1 MADAGRHGR
10 ILQRD
15 DEQGL
20 DRAIADFGPGDWID
34 LSTGLNR
41 HRWPVKLL
49 PPQSAASATA
59 ALRRAAAQWLDC
71 DPAQVLPV
79 ADPWS
84 AVLRLPPGQA
94 AILGSSRAE
103 ERLHAAGWALR
114 PALAPL
120 DLAGADL
127 VVVANPAGSEGREW
141 QPGALAELAGN
152 VPRLVVDESLV
163 DPRPDLSLAPML
175 PANALVLRELQP
187 FWGLVGL
194 GLVLG
199 DPALLP
205 DIADPCP
212 VQGCIL
218 GQAAAALADRRWA
231 EDMVLYL
238 TEASLRLDRIAAAAG
253 WRMAGGTHLFRLYDT
268 GDARAAQDRLAR
280 AYLWTRRA
288 AGGDRLLRMD
298 IPQRREWDRVSA
310 AMREI

>member
-1 MADAGRHGR
+1 M
-10 ILQRD
+10 QRD
-15 DEQGL
+15 DDQGL
-20 DRAIADFGPGDWID
+20 DQAIADFGPGDWID

-41 HRWPVKLL
+41 HRWPVKSL
-49 PPQSAASATA
+49 PPQPAASATA

-79 ADPWS
+79 ADSWC

-94 AILGSSRAE
+94 AVLGSSHAE
-103 ERLHAAGWALR
+103 ERLRAAGWALR
-114 PALAPL
+114 PGLAPL
-120 DLAGADL
+120 DPAGADL
-127 VVVANPAGSEGREW
+127 VVVANPAGSDGREW
-141 QPGALAELAGN
+141 QPGALAELARN
-152 VPRLVVDESLV
+152 VPRLVVDESLA
-163 DPRPDLSLAPML
+163 DPRPDLSLAPIL

-187 FWGLVGL
+187 FWGLPGL

-199 DPALLP
+199 DPVLLA

-231 EDMVLYL
+231 DDMVLYM

-253 WRMAGGTHLFRLYDT
+253 WRIAGGTHLFRLYDT

-280 AYLWTRRA
+280 VHLWTRRA
-288 AGGDRLLRMD
+288 AGSDRLLRMD
-298 IPQRREWDRVSA
+298 IPLRREWDRVSA